1 MQSDSSVEKRTARP
15 TVQICGVS
23 ASYSFINWSV
33 GLLRLFDCAWTLEE
47 EAAPELGGHMK
58 SVEQRRGSVLPLDMF
73 SDLKL
78 KSSPCQLSELL
89 FVTLKI

>member
-1 MQSDSSVEKRTARP
+1 M
-15 TVQICGVS
+15 
-23 ASYSFINWSV
+23 
-33 GLLRLFDCAWTLEE
+33 GLLRLFDSAWTLED
-47 EAAPELGGHMK
+47 EAAPELGGHVK
-58 SVEQRRGSVLPLDMF
+58 SGEQRRGSVLLTLDMF